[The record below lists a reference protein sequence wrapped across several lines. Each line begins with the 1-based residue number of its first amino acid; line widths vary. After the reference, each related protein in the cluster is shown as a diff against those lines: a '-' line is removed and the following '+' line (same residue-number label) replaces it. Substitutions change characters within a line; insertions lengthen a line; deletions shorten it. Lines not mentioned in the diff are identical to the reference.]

1 MLFGNRRRREQLA
14 AMSDL
19 QVLKVAGEQYRTL
32 PMFEELDRLMDRVRQ
47 RAFELFEQRGCEC
60 GHELEDWL
68 QAERETLPGP
78 AAEMLDRG
86 KEIEIQMNLPGYQAD
101 EIEVAATGHGIV
113 VHAEPKH
120 IDSEPRVVLW
130 SEFGNHG
137 NVYRDFEL
145 SPAVDLDHVTAR
157 LENGILHITA
167 PKRSVAEE
175 SAEVTAA

>member
-1 MLFGNRRRREQLA
+1 
-14 AMSDL
+14 MSDL
-19 QVLKVAGEQYRTL
+19 QVLKVAGDESRTL
-32 PMFEELDRLMDRVRQ
+32 PMFEELDRLLDRVRQ

-68 QAERETLPGP
+68 QAERETLRGP

-86 KEIEIQMNLPGYQAD
+86 KEIEIQMNLPGYEPD
-101 EIEVAATGHGIV
+101 EIEVAATGNCIV

-120 IDSEPRVVLW
+120 IDTESRDVIW
-130 SEFGNHG
+130 SEFGEHG

-145 SPAVDLDHVTAR
+145 PAAVDLDHVTAR

-167 PKRSVAEE
+167 PKRSGSE
-175 SAEVTAA
+175 AAQQL